1 MKLIDFLE
9 LNKSVAVDIPVSE
22 IALTSNTH
30 IKDTEKGKTVTGT
43 LDDNAVIVV
52 NYLSKPKSDGIKY
65 SLVTGWKTYMIAKNT
80 GVQLIKA
87 IIVPYN
93 RRRFLNYLAKKP
105 VGNIALNVINAE
117 QFRIP
122 PSNTKLNFIR
132 QQCDLLGGNTI
143 DSPVTIRINQ
153 YGEVKLID
161 GYARYLVAKE
171 RGIDLIPFAT
181 MAKG

>member
-43 LDDNAVIVV
+43 LDDNAVVVV
-52 NYLSKPKSDGIKY
+52 NYLSNPKDGAKY
-65 SLVTGWKTYMIAKNT
+65 SLITGWKAFMIAKNT

-87 IIVPYN
+87 IIVPYT
-93 RRRFLNYLAKKP
+93 RKRFLAYLAKKP
-105 VGNIALNVINAE
+105 VGNIALNVINTE

-171 RGIDLIPFAT
+171 RGIDTIPFAT